1 MLKIKPKIQPS
12 AVEFS
17 TVKVKIE
24 TQILNNFHFLK
35 YLGWCHSRKI
45 IP

>member
-24 TQILNNFHFLK
+24 TQILNNFQSAF
-35 YLGWCHSRKI
+35 
-45 IP
+45 